1 MDSPELQK
9 LRAAISRDPGNA
21 ELRYQLGAEL
31 AERREYPEA
40 VVQMRTAL
48 DINPKLHF
56 ARLQLGL
63 LYLTMAQP
71 DDSLATWAP
80 LEDLEET
87 AALKSFKRGLEAL
100 IRDDFP
106 ACIGHLQRGIDLNK
120 HNTTLNDD
128 MSQLIQKVRDGS
140 VIAAPS
146 TASPPRISR
155 VTAKPREPST
165 DPGARWSRA
174 LAGLAR
180 SCYQRSVS
188 QPAADDFSLP
198 AWAYTD
204 PEFLALERER
214 IFRPSWQVICHLSE
228 IPKPGD
234 YQCFDFIGEMLF
246 ALRGNDGQVRVFH
259 NVCRHRAARLLDGPR
274 GSCTRRIVCPYHA
287 WSYDFEGKLASV
299 GGDRS
304 AFPDLDISRESLV
317 PVQMEIYQGFVFARI
332 QGGGPSVAEMMAPY
346 HDEVVTHEFEK
357 LEPIGRV
364 TLRPRTVN
372 WKNVGDNYSDALH
385 IPVAHPGLTRLLGA
399 SYGVQSREVGG
410 PHVG

>member
-1 MDSPELQK
+1 MNGDSE
-9 LRAAISRDPGNA
+9 N
-21 ELRYQLGAEL
+21 
-31 AERREYPEA
+31 
-40 VVQMRTAL
+40 
-48 DINPKLHF
+48 
-56 ARLQLGL
+56 
-63 LYLTMAQP
+63 
-71 DDSLATWAP
+71 
-80 LEDLEET
+80 
-87 AALKSFKRGLEAL
+87 
-100 IRDDFP
+100 
-106 ACIGHLQRGIDLNK
+106 
-120 HNTTLNDD
+120 
-128 MSQLIQKVRDGS
+128 
-140 VIAAPS
+140 
-146 TASPPRISR
+146 
-155 VTAKPREPST
+155 
-165 DPGARWSRA
+165 
-174 LAGLAR
+174 
-180 SCYQRSVS
+180 
-188 QPAADDFSLP
+188 FSLP

-228 IPKPGD
+228 IPRPGD

-287 WSYDFEGKLASV
+287 WSYNFDGKLASV

-304 AFPDLDISRESLV
+304 AFPDFDITRESLV
-317 PVQMEIYQGFVFARI
+317 PVEMEIYQGFVFARI
-332 QGGGPSVAEMMAPY
+332 QGSGPSVAEMMAPY

-399 SYGVQSREVGG
+399 SYGVESKGWVDRMWGDISEKPSKNWSERMYQHTLPDSPNLAAGKRRSWVYFKLWPNFAFDCYPDQVDIMDPFVGG
-410 PHVG
+410 RTAGIWSGEERSAGADRTGKVRRNRPVHQSQLSVRRRERPRRRPGPADPCRSCRRRPGRRSASPRRGLPGPGTPSR